1 VDGFRAFAPDAAH
14 VSDGFAAGYF
24 EHLATLEVG
33 HFWFENRN
41 RLILWAIDR
50 FLSAGNSFLEI
61 GCGTGFVLSA
71 IQARYPK
78 LRLAGS
84 EVLVN
89 GLALARTRLPDVELF
104 QMDAR
109 SMPFENEFDGIGAF
123 DVLEH
128 IEEDITVL
136 KEVRKSLVPGGTL
149 VISVPQHQFLWSA
162 VDTHSFHK
170 RRYEAAEL
178 RRKLVDAGFEFV
190 FMTSFVSL
198 LLPFMMLSRLR
209 RVSDAPLASGEE
221 LRISSFLNAVFSA
234 ALSCERALIRAGL
247 CFPAGGSLLAI
258 ARRPE

>member
-1 VDGFRAFAPDAAH
+1 VAH
-14 VSDGFAAGYF
+14 AGDGFAAGYF
-24 EHLATLEVG
+24 EHLAKLEAG

-41 RLILWAIDR
+41 RLILWAMDR
-50 FLSAGNSFLEI
+50 FLSTGNSFLEI

-89 GLALARTRLPDVELF
+89 GLAFARTRLPDVELF

-178 RRKLVDAGFEFV
+178 RRKLVDA
-190 FMTSFVSL
+190 
-198 LLPFMMLSRLR
+198 
-209 RVSDAPLASGEE
+209 
-221 LRISSFLNAVFSA
+221 
-234 ALSCERALIRAGL
+234 
-247 CFPAGGSLLAI
+247 
-258 ARRPE
+258 